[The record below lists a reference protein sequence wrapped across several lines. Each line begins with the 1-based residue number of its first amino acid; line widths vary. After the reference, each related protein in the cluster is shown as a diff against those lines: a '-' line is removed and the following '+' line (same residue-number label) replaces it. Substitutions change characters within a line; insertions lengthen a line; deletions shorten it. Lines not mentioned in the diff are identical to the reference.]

1 MLSAKLGPP
10 RDRVGELGESYRLYI
25 VLKTGLVLHIF
36 DSSCVSFFLS
46 FFLFRGQH
54 RFLKTNATVLR
65 VYRIFARSTNG
76 IVYNAEDF

>member
-46 FFLFRGQH
+46 FYLEVS
-54 RFLKTNATVLR
+54 TV
-65 VYRIFARSTNG
+65 F
-76 IVYNAEDF
+76 